1 MISSREIALPK
12 FVKVHQR
19 FPVTQVENVEKE
31 VADQFASVNPEI
43 KPGAQIGIT
52 AGSRGICNMSR
63 VIAQLVKEVK
73 DRGGVPFIIPAMGSH
88 GGATAEGQ
96 KEVLAGYGIT
106 EETMGAP
113 IRATMEVV
121 EIGSLEGGQSV
132 YMDKYAM
139 EADGLIV
146 VNRIKPH
153 TDFHGLI
160 ESGLMKVMAIGLGK
174 KIGAESIHAY
184 GVYGLKNHIPQVAR
198 VMLEKSAVIMG
209 LGLVENAYDKTAKII
224 GIAPEK
230 IEETEKQ
237 VVVDAKELMPK
248 LPFDRLDLLVVNEIG
263 KNISGTGMDTNII
276 GRLQIRGEKE
286 PESPFI
292 YRIVALDLTEESH
305 GNATGIGLADA
316 ISQKLSD
323 KVDKSITD
331 PNIITSGFLS
341 RGAIPVTLPSDE
353 ETIKVAIQ
361 SCANPVPPEQ
371 LQMVIIKNT
380 LELAEIYVSEGLL
393 EQVRKNDILEVE
405 GELRGLH
412 FNDKGNLTLFD

>member
-1 MISSREIALPK
+1 
-12 FVKVHQR
+12 
-19 FPVTQVENVEKE
+19 
-31 VADQFASVNPEI
+31 
-43 KPGAQIGIT
+43 
-52 AGSRGICNMSR
+52 MSR

-121 EIGSLEGGQSV
+121 EIGSLEGGQPV

-224 GIAPEK
+224 GMAPEK
-230 IEETEKQ
+230 IEETEKK

-371 LQMVIIKNT
+371 LHMVIIKNT

-393 EQVRKNDILEVE
+393 EQVRKNDILEIE
-405 GELRGLH
+405 GELMELN